1 MCELLFI
8 LQRISVTSIILSNNV
23 YDQYCL
29 SVVALSLILNHLYM
43 DICFVFVVVL
53 FYFLFF
59 SKFNV
64 FILLL
69 LFCLLVL
76 LNGIKKYLA

>member
-43 DICFVFVVVL
+43 DICFL
-53 FYFLFF
+53 FFLFF
-59 SKFNV
+59 LFNV
-64 FILLL
+64 FIVRIART
-69 LFCLLVL
+69 CAGVH
-76 LNGIKKYLA
+76 